1 LIKLVAA
8 ESKTEKAVCNY
19 AEEKGYLVRKLK
31 WADRRGAP
39 DRFFAHRLAS
49 NPFMIEFKAP
59 GESLR
64 PDQAREIPKLWDVG
78 LTVYIIDS
86 EREGRAVIDAHLIDI
101 A

>member
-1 LIKLVAA
+1 MAA
-8 ESKTEKAVCNY
+8 ESKTEKAVCKY
-19 AEEKGYLVRKLK
+19 AEEKGYLVRKLQ
-31 WADRRGAP
+31 WVDRRGAP

-49 NPFMIEFKAP
+49 SPFMIEFKSP
-59 GESLR
+59 WGSPN
-64 PDQAREIPKLWDVG
+64 PDQVREIAALWDVG